1 MFESTKKGLFELQS
15 SIAKTQSYAQRY
27 QPRVSVRIEN
37 TPLERPNYIPMPK
50 VNIQPSGEDFSGAFG
65 AFREARQHPEH
76 FLPEDWNKATFGE
89 KMGAG
94 LAEAVHSGGETAS
107 KLVRGAVSDFGQGFV
122 ETQKLP
128 VIAANK
134 LGIIG
139 DEKADA
145 LENIIQKERRGVK
158 LTVDEFVSGLIG
170 QKVAYQPG
178 EEPKTLGEKVVS
190 GIFNGIGAAI
200 SIGKLTKGIQ
210 AMAATPNLLRFA
222 SQYPKWFNFLSTTA
236 GTVLYGQ
243 ADTQLLNDY
252 QKRLHV
258 LGRDTIAGG
267 VFGVAGN
274 IKSTLAAIPGVGAI
288 SAGLAYLE
296 GARGEDVLTAGIVG
310 SVMEGTFRVGR
321 FREPDTVLRNAAE
334 KTMNEYGGEVT
345 KNTTPR
351 EMEMVYQKILK
362 ENPKAED
369 RVKIDRAY
377 QFLSDTKPTQT
388 PDEANTM
395 KGAIERV
402 VSMVK
407 GERQGNTF
415 TGSPV
420 DARQIARIKPE
431 EVPTPADLYAR
442 ILEMKL
448 SPETTARVKEYIN
461 AEKVNE
467 MIATGKEKL
476 DIDSFDK
483 LKYQEH
489 KQRIDDAM
497 AEASF
502 YLETAKAGERI
513 AIPSDAP
520 GENYTFMGV
529 KSSFPDWV
537 PSDLR
542 TRKLFDQ
549 VQESL
554 YNGEAPTKGKAKELY
569 DVVMNRVREKA
580 GVDLESV
587 KEAEYVFNKLEE
599 ATGFQM
605 KANEL
610 RQAIRERLGG
620 KEPTD
625 GDSVISYVNA
635 KGEKIITRLTK
646 KELEILSDE
655 IRTIPQAPKGES
667 QIHLDADTPTLREVG
682 KEVSREE
689 FIAGHS
695 QAKDVFEVARGEQT
709 PFDKL
714 IEMPRF
720 QELLKTDKE
729 FQDLVSEVEGLNKEI
744 DKTLNDIS
752 YAEAEQGRVPE
763 GARGASPDRGPSAK
777 KDTGRENTVPQSDA
791 QNTEGRSKGAEGDS
805 RSSQGEAETSQKVS
819 IKNQREMALEFGK
832 LVTNPDHARVRDTSV
847 RLFKDVSNALA
858 KGEIQPEGVARIIE
872 ADPRLSVE
880 KFAEMY
886 REQIS
891 EAGRELNVLSQLQKR
906 LKKSMLE
913 QIDAKLEIAKKNND
927 LFAVK
932 ELEKQRNAIERNIPE
947 GELTNWEKI
956 KIGYQTIDN
965 VRRGLMVTQVA
976 TTARNVISQTMR
988 TAVTIFDDIQVATLE
1003 AITGRRQP
1011 RDAYKRVVYDAMAIG
1026 HQLTKAGRK
1035 NVEDYLKVNKFAEEK
1050 LYNQTSGEQGKMGK
1064 VVETLNTLNRAQ
1076 EYFFRNTIFEAR
1088 MRLLMERKGIDKLE
1102 QDSLTPKEWNDVV
1115 GEALEVTYS
1124 KVPESGT
1131 FGSDVLA
1138 MYRRMPFLT
1147 LLQSF
1152 PRFWSNSL
1160 KFLYEYNPT
1169 GFIKFTT
1176 KKNREALAR
1185 GDYEAYR
1192 SVARAVTGTLMLSAA
1207 LAIRSTDNAG
1217 DKWYE
1222 LKVRGKTIDLRP
1234 FAPFSSYLFLA
1245 ESMRYL
1251 AGQKTNLSGMDF
1263 LQGIVGINR
1272 IAGTGFTIID
1282 LFQSK
1287 DWDGFLNGAA
1297 KILGSYVSAFTV
1309 PFRVLGDFVAG
1320 LSDEESILRYQRSSH
1335 PLNNLVN
1342 PTMNNLP
1349 FIRQYLP
1356 KYPDLTSDRFLENEH
1371 PWLKQLT
1378 GLNLMTK
1385 TWLAGEIDRLAIP
1398 YQSIYPNT
1406 GEKKLDLYIMEEMGK
1421 ILQVQ
1426 GPSLE
1431 KDPAYLSGSD
1441 FYKKNAVLDMIS
1453 ESKQVAKMRAMRKH
1467 NDDFVEFER
1476 KKALDK
1482 QGEMGQ

>member
-1 MFESTKKGLFELQS
+1 MFESTKKGLSELQS
-15 SIAKTQSYAQRY
+15 SLVKTQSYAERY
-27 QPRVSVRIEN
+27 QPRVSTRIEN

-50 VNIQPSGEDFSGAFG
+50 VKMQPQGDDFSGVFG
-65 AFREARQHPEH
+65 AFREARKNPEN

-94 LAEAVHSGGETAS
+94 LAEAVHSGVGTGQ
-107 KLVRGAVSDFGQGFV
+107 KLLQGAVSDFGQGFV

-128 VIAANK
+128 GIAANK
-134 LGIIG
+134 LGLIS
-139 DEKADA
+139 DEKANA
-145 LENIIQKERRGVK
+145 WENMIQKERRGVK
-158 LTVDEFVSGLIG
+158 LTVDEFVANLVG
-170 QKVAYQPG
+170 QRVQYAPG
-178 EEPKTLGEKVVS
+178 EEPKTLGEKITA
-190 GIFNGIGAAI
+190 GIFGGIGAAI

-210 AMAATPNLLRFA
+210 SMAATPNLIKFV
-222 SQYPKWFNFLSTTA
+222 SQYPKMFSFLSTTA
-236 GTVLYGQ
+236 GSIVYGQ
-243 ADTQLLNDY
+243 ADAQLMGEF

-258 LGRDTIAGG
+258 LGRDTISGA

-274 IKSTLAAIPGVGAI
+274 IKNVLAAIPGVGAI

-334 KTMNEYGGEVT
+334 KTMNEYGGNVT
-345 KNTTPR
+345 KDTTPR
-351 EMEMVYQKILK
+351 DMEMIYQKLVK
-362 ENPKAED
+362 DNPKAED
-369 RVKIDRAY
+369 RVKLDRAY
-377 QFLSDTKPTQT
+377 QFLSATKPTQT

-395 KGAIERV
+395 KDAITRV

-461 AEKVNE
+461 ADKVNE

-476 DIDSFDK
+476 DVNSFDK
-483 LKYQEH
+483 LKFQEH
-489 KQRIDDAM
+489 KQKIDDAM

-502 YLETAKAGERI
+502 YLETAEAGKRI
-513 AIPSDAP
+513 AIPSDEP
-520 GENYTFMGV
+520 GVNYTFMAQP
-529 KSSFPDWV
+529 SSFPDWV
-537 PSDLR
+537 PSELR

-554 YNGEAPTKGKAKELY
+554 YNGQPPTKGKAKELY
-569 DVVMNRVREKA
+569 DTVMNRVRERA
-580 GVDLESV
+580 GVDIENV
-587 KEAEYVFNKLEE
+587 REAEYVFNKLED

-605 KANEL
+605 KADEL
-610 RQAIRERLGG
+610 RKTIRERLGG

-625 GDSVISYVNA
+625 GDSVISYINA

-646 KELEILSDE
+646 KELDILSDE
-655 IRTIPQAPKGES
+655 IRTIPQPKNGES

-695 QAKDVFEVARGEQT
+695 QAKEVFETAKGEQT
-709 PFDKL
+709 PFDRL
-714 IEMPRF
+714 VEMPRF
-720 QELLKTDKE
+720 KELLKTDKE
-729 FQDLVSEVEGLNKEI
+729 FQDLVKEVERLNGDI

-752 YAEAEQGRVPE
+752 YAEAEQGRNPE
-763 GARGASPDRGPSAK
+763 GARGTSPDGITPSK
-777 KDTGRENTVPQSDA
+777 KDTGRENSVQKSNA
-791 QNTEGRSKGAEGDS
+791 QDTEGLGKRKESDSVAPEG
-805 RSSQGEAETSQKVS
+805 ETRPTLKSQKE
-819 IKNQREMALEFGK
+819 IAAAFGD
-832 LVTNPDHARVRDTSV
+832 LVTNPDHGRVRDKSV
-847 RLFKDVSNALA
+847 LLFEDVSSALA

-886 REQIS
+886 KSKIS

-906 LKKSMLE
+906 LKKSLLE
-913 QIDAKLEIAKKNND
+913 QIDKKLEIARANND
-927 LFAVK
+927 LFATK
-932 ELEKQRNAIERNIPE
+932 ELEKQRNQIERNIPE
-947 GELTNWEKI
+947 GELTSWEKI
-956 KIGYQTIDN
+956 KLGYEAIDN
-965 VRRGLMVTQVA
+965 VRRGLIVTQVA
-976 TTARNVISQTMR
+976 TTARNIISQTAS

-1003 AITGRRQP
+1003 AVTGKRQP
-1011 RDAYKRVVYDAMAIG
+1011 RDAYKRVMYDAMALG
-1026 HQLTKAGRK
+1026 HQLTKSGRK

-1076 EYFFRNTIFEAR
+1076 EYFFRNSIFEAR
-1088 MRLLMERKGIDKLE
+1088 MKLLMDRKGITTLDK
-1102 QDSLTPKEWNDVV
+1102 DSLTPKEWNDVV
-1115 GEALEVTYS
+1115 NDALELTYS

-1131 FGSDVLA
+1131 FGADVLA
-1138 MYRRMPFLT
+1138 MYRKMPFLT
-1147 LLQSF
+1147 LLNPF
-1152 PRFWSNSL
+1152 PRFWVNSL

-1169 GFIKFTT
+1169 GFIKFV
-1176 KKNREALAR
+1176 KPKEREALAR

-1207 LAIRSTDNAG
+1207 LALRSTEAAG

-1222 LKVRGKTIDLRP
+1222 LKVKGKTIDLRA
-1234 FAPFSSYLFLA
+1234 FAPFSSYLFIA
-1245 ESMRYL
+1245 EAMRYM
-1251 AGQKTNLSGMDF
+1251 AGAKTNLSGMDF
-1263 LQGIVGINR
+1263 LQGVVGINR

-1282 LFQSK
+1282 ILQSK
-1287 DWDGFLNGAA
+1287 DWEGFLNGTA
-1297 KILGSYVSAFTV
+1297 KVLGSYVSGFTV
-1309 PFRVLGDFVAG
+1309 PFRVFGDFVAG
-1320 LSDEESILRYQRSSH
+1320 LSDEESILRYQKSSH

-1342 PTMNNLP
+1342 PTLNNLP
-1349 FIRQYLP
+1349 FIRQMLP

-1371 PWLKQLT
+1371 PWVRQLT
-1378 GLNLMTK
+1378 GVNLMTK
-1385 TWLAGEIDRLAIP
+1385 TWLAGEIDRMAIP

-1421 ILQVQ
+1421 ILEVQ
-1426 GPSLE
+1426 GPAIA
-1431 KDPAYLSGSD
+1431 KDPAYLAGSD
-1441 FYKKNAVLDMIS
+1441 FYKKNAILDLIS
-1453 ESKQVAKMRAMRKH
+1453 ETKQIAKMRAMRKH
-1467 NDDFVEFER
+1467 NDDFVQFER
-1476 KKALDK
+1476 QKALDK
-1482 QGEMGQ
+1482 QEEMAQ